1 MQQKTRVRVWK
12 GCKCWLDCMD
22 GWKQSSVVETNYNSC
37 TLASFLLLTLREIL
51 LSMVYQAV
59 KKKVYMA
66 TSITFPMST
75 SATSRLQRDAYAP
88 LVTAAPPNSD
98 S

>member
-1 MQQKTRVRVWK
+1 MRQTTRASIWK

-22 GWKQSSVVETNYNSC
+22 GWQQSSVVEANYNSC
-37 TLASFLLLTLREIL
+37 THASFLLLTVPETL

-66 TSITFPMST
+66 TSITFPIPT
-75 SATSRLQRDAYAP
+75 SATSRLQRDAYAQP
-88 LVTAAPPNSD
+88 VTAAPPNSD